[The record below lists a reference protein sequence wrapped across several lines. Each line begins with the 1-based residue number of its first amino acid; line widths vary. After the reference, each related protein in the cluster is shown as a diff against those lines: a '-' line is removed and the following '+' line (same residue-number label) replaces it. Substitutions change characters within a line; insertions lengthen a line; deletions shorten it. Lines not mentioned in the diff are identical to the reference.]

1 MKLFSENE
9 SNAGIT
15 DEYYNIRVMSF
26 FYSNF

>member
-9 SNAGIT
+9 SNAGIA
-15 DEYYNIRVMSF
+15 DEYCNIRVMSF